1 MTDVRALAMLL
12 HDTADRAVRYLESLE
27 HRSVHAS
34 AAGLAGLARLQAP
47 LPEGPRAPADV
58 LAQLDEIGSPATMA
72 SAGGRYFG
80 FVIGGSLPAALA
92 ANWLATA
99 WDQNAG
105 LRVESPIA
113 AALEDV
119 ALGWLVDLL
128 SLPPGTGGG
137 FVTCATAA
145 NVAGLAA
152 ARHALLA
159 REGWDVE
166 ARGLFGAP
174 SITVVVGDEVHSSVL
189 KALALL
195 GFGRERVV
203 RVPVDDRGRM
213 RADAVPALAGPT
225 IVCLQAGNVNTGTFD
240 PAREVVAVARRAGA
254 WVHVDGAFGLWAAA
268 SPLSAPLVAGFEGAD
283 SWATDAHKWLNVPY
297 DSGLVFCRD
306 PAHLRRALS
315 AGGAYLVQG
324 EAREPYQ
331 YTPDFSRRARG
342 ADVWTALASL
352 GRRGVADMVERTCGH
367 AARFA
372 AGLAAAGYELLN
384 DVALNQVLVSFG
396 DAAVTR
402 RVAAAV
408 QADGTCWC
416 GSTVWQGRTAMRIS
430 VSSWATTDED
440 VARSLAAILAAA
452 SQAKH
457 G

>member
-27 HRSVHAS
+27 HRSVQAS

-47 LPEGPRAPADV
+47 LPEGPREPADV

-128 SLPPGTGGG
+128 ALPPGTGGG

-189 KALALL
+189 KALTLL

-213 RADAVPALAGPT
+213 RADALPALAGPT
-225 IVCLQAGNVNTGTFD
+225 IICLQAGNV
-240 PAREVVAVARRAGA
+240 
-254 WVHVDGAFGLWAAA
+254 
-268 SPLSAPLVAGFEGAD
+268 
-283 SWATDAHKWLNVPY
+283 
-297 DSGLVFCRD
+297 
-306 PAHLRRALS
+306 
-315 AGGAYLVQG
+315 
-324 EAREPYQ
+324 
-331 YTPDFSRRARG
+331 
-342 ADVWTALASL
+342 
-352 GRRGVADMVERTCGH
+352 
-367 AARFA
+367 
-372 AGLAAAGYELLN
+372 
-384 DVALNQVLVSFG
+384 
-396 DAAVTR
+396 
-402 RVAAAV
+402 
-408 QADGTCWC
+408 
-416 GSTVWQGRTAMRIS
+416 
-430 VSSWATTDED
+430 
-440 VARSLAAILAAA
+440 
-452 SQAKH
+452 
-457 G
+457 